1 MLRKSKIAIRN
12 LNQHFVELDNVT
24 NILQGNTWKA
34 SLKDTINLYLGAQSS
49 ISKRLDELYFTKRVP
64 HVTQGDTVLS
74 TMNVYDNS
82 MKENFKDLI
91 KKAINHIETNGVYK
105 NESKKNFLSSFNNAQ
120 IISAIIM
127 AIGIIY
133 GIDNYLSRL
142 EKDREIIESDSKRNE
157 TEKKYKDCLYENENL
172 KKQID
177 KKN

>member
-1 MLRKSKIAIRN
+1 MLRKSKIAIKD
-12 LNQHFVELDNVT
+12 LNQHLIELDNVT

-64 HVTQGDTVLS
+64 CVTQGATVLS
-74 TMNVYDNS
+74 TMNVYDNY

-91 KKAINHIETNGVYK
+91 KKAINHIEINGVYK
-105 NESKKNFLSSFNNAQ
+105 NESKTNFLSSFNNAQ
-120 IISAIIM
+120 IICAIIT

-133 GIDNYLSRL
+133 GIGNYLGRL